1 MKIHIDHAQFVQDLV
16 LRITS
21 NPDFKGDDAD
31 IDRAFKTAFAV
42 GRKFFDA
49 YEAEADA
56 IKAIHDK
63 PKAEPKK
70 ANGGTKKPVAEKRA
84 VKKAAKA

>member
-21 NPDFKGDDAD
+21 NPEFNATEANIAKACEH
-31 IDRAFKTAFAV
+31 AFAV

-49 YEAEADA
+49 YDAEAA
-56 IKAIHDK
+56 ALKAIDDK
-63 PKAEPKK
+63 PKPSE
-70 ANGGTKKPVAEKRA
+70 KKPVAEKRA
-84 VKKAAKA
+84 VRKADAKA